1 MQNQTKQM
9 GKCEYLEKKKQSVET
24 VSEGLQMLD
33 LVDKDFKAAII
44 NSSKTL
50 VNHILKIKL

>member
-33 LVDKDFKAAII
+33 LVNRDFKAAII
-44 NSSKTL
+44 NMCKE
-50 VNHILKIKL
+50 LKETMFKD